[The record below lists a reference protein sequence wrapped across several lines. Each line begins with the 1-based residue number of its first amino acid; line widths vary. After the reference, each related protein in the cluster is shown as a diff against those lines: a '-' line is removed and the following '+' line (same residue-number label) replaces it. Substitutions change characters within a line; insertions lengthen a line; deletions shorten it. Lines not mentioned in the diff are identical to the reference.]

1 MLAAVLHGARDI
13 RVEETPIPVPGDGEV
28 VIKVEV
34 CSVCGSDLHAYNGM
48 HPKVTYPRI
57 LGHEYSGVV
66 NEVGKGVNEVK
77 PGDRVGTDTNLTC
90 GACVY
95 CRNGRVNLCPS
106 SKTLGFNMDGAYAQ
120 YIKIPAGINIYHL
133 PDNVTFE
140 EAALAQPLGVGFNAV
155 KRRAEVTVGDVVAIM
170 GAGPIGLSCLLL
182 AKASGAFVVISDTLD
197 HRLETARKLGAD
209 VTINISQED
218 LMERIRELT
227 GGEGVDKVIEAVGG
241 RQDMTLMQST
251 QIVRRGG
258 LIVVVGTFSDNKA
271 SLRITEFKDREMEL
285 KGARGQHNT
294 FKPCMRLL
302 STGRVNVK
310 PMISHVLSL
319 QEIESGLQMMTDPA
333 EKVSKIIIKF

>member
-1 MLAAVLHGARDI
+1 
-13 RVEETPIPVPGDGEV
+13 
-28 VIKVEV
+28 
-34 CSVCGSDLHAYNGM
+34 
-48 HPKVTYPRI
+48 
-57 LGHEYSGVV
+57 
-66 NEVGKGVNEVK
+66 
-77 PGDRVGTDTNLTC
+77 
-90 GACVY
+90 
-95 CRNGRVNLCPS
+95 
-106 SKTLGFNMDGAYAQ
+106 
-120 YIKIPAGINIYHL
+120 
-133 PDNVTFE
+133 
-140 EAALAQPLGVGFNAV
+140 
-155 KRRAEVTVGDVVAIM
+155 
-170 GAGPIGLSCLLL
+170 
-182 AKASGAFVVISDTLD
+182 
-197 HRLETARKLGAD
+197 
-209 VTINISQED
+209 
-218 LMERIRELT
+218 MERIRELT

-294 FKPCMRLL
+294 FKPCMRLI